1 MLSLSSIACTRSN
14 QATQFYMRSS
24 LSRPQF
30 PTNIASK
37 CSDLTPVC
45 PNPNNCD
52 DLRNTQG
59 ELLAKNKMIK
69 ITWAVNTKSCCNNCS
84 GAAAS
89 WFLCIWCISFP
100 FGLDL
105 DSSILQTGNRA
116 KMLCRRKWI
125 GPIYEMGCTSGF
137 ESVSE
142 SLCLISLA
150 IEKKTCSTFRFVFA
164 LWGKKI
170 NNKLCIRNKSN
181 VRHMYLEKSDI
192 NYQLSYN
199 KGMS

>member
-89 WFLCIWCISFP
+89 WFLCICCISFP

-116 KMLCRRKWI
+116 KMLCKRKWI
-125 GPIYEMGCTSGF
+125 CPIYEMGCTSGF

-164 LWGKKI
+164 LCGKK
-170 NNKLCIRNKSN
+170 KK
-181 VRHMYLEKSDI
+181 
-192 NYQLSYN
+192 NYASETNQ
-199 KGMS
+199 M